1 MVQALAFIDTY
12 ASLCLSS
19 LCCYWQREGLATLRS
34 LLKQRPDL
42 VDVTVDLMAAHG
54 DALLAAAASLGA
66 T

>member
-1 MVQALAFIDTY
+1 
-12 ASLCLSS
+12 
-19 LCCYWQREGLATLRS
+19 LRS

-42 VDVTVDLMAAHG
+42 VDFTVDLMAAHG